1 MNKLFI
7 AALALGALSFTQSAV
22 SAPAASPTL
31 SVTQSDG
38 DLLQQIGDRDQDWK
52 HRGDWDRDGRR
63 DRGYHHGWDHKRG
76 WWGRDN
82 GQWRDDRWHDKDW
95 RRGHKRDWDDSDR
108 RRDND

>member
-22 SAPAASPTL
+22 SAPTASPAL
-31 SVTQSDG
+31 NVAQSDG
-38 DLLQQIGDRDQDWK
+38 GLLQKIGDRDRDWK
-52 HRGDWDRDGRR
+52 HRGDWDR

-82 GQWRDDRWHDKDW
+82 GQWRDDRWRDKDW
-95 RRGHKRDWDDSDR
+95 RRGHKRDWDNDHR
-108 RRDND
+108 RGND

>member
-31 SVTQSDG
+31 SVTQSDC

-82 GQWRDDRWHDKDW
+82 GQWRDDRWRDKDW
-95 RRGHKRDWDDSDR
+95 RRGHKRDWDNDHR
-108 RRDND
+108 RGND

>member
-22 SAPAASPTL
+22 SAPASSPTL

-38 DLLQQIGDRDQDWK
+38 DLLQKIGDRDHDWK
-52 HRGDWDRDGRR
+52 HRGDWDRDGRH

-82 GQWRDDRWHDKDW
+82 GQWRDDRWRDKDW
-95 RRGHKRDWDDSDR
+95 RRGHKRDWDNDHR
-108 RRDND
+108 RGND